1 MDHFVTPVLFK
12 GLQELTQ
19 RRPDMPVEFLAYY
32 LLENNPLLKK
42 RMAELEKTEELRKET
57 DAE

>member
-1 MDHFVTPVLFK
+1 MDQFVTPVLFK

-42 RMAELEKTEELRKET
+42 RMAELENADKLKSEKE
-57 DAE
+57 AE

>member
-1 MDHFVTPVLFK
+1 MDQFVTPVLFK

-42 RMAELEKTEELRKET
+42 RMAELENVDNLKSEKE
-57 DAE
+57 AE